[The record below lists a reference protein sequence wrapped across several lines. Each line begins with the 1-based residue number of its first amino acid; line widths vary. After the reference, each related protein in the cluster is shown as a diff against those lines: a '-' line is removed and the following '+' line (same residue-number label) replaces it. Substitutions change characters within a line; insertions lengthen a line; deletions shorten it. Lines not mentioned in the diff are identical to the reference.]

1 MPDIMA
7 IVFNNCLD
15 SGSFPQLWKESIM
28 VPIPKKQNPKYLN
41 NLRPIS
47 LIPLPGKLLER
58 IIHKHL
64 YLYLESNLL
73 LNDRQGGFRKEM
85 NTSYTIMELV
95 NYVNTGFNTNVPESC
110 ISAFADLSKAFDSI
124 DRDIFIKRSHYMVL
138 HTIF

>member
-85 NTSYTIMELV
+85 DTSYTIMELV
-95 NYVNTGFNTNVPESC
+95 N
-110 ISAFADLSKAFDSI
+110 
-124 DRDIFIKRSHYMVL
+124 
-138 HTIF
+138 